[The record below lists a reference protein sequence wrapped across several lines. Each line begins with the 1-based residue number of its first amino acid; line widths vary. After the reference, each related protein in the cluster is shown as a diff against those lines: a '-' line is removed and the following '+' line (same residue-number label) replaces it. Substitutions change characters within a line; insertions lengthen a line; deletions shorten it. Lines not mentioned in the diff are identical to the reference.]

1 MKRKLKELERLYFT
15 VLLDVA
21 KPRSPESP
29 EASASRLSRLRILT
43 GQLAEALLFS
53 DQLVLNVN
61 GINLELPLLIE
72 LFGFKTV
79 CKLLEKDIIHFTF
92 CPGVVSY
99 LAAEKVHALGL
110 STPPGM
116 HRFLGVGV
124 AWSDPFESA
133 ELALREQTSLKR
145 DDRRLLSRLVSRN
158 SKVLP
163 GDKIFQEGVRL
174 ANADIRSEL
183 GKQLGFAHE
192 DIPERGDFVGDK
204 ENNFRDLTHFN
215 MLYLSMVMSKCTD
228 TVSKEL
234 GYRVLQNRVVVE
246 PQFKDQIRV
255 FDNILQ
261 FEDVP
266 DVQELVSSGRL
277 SLRNV
282 LEIRD
287 SNHLQEFRQWLK
299 SLPNEEREIEVLKA
313 YRRAVEDKMSTK
325 TIYKLLKLG
334 VFTATGTA
342 IGSLIG
348 PAGTVLGGIAGV
360 ATDLALSFTD
370 TFFVDQLI
378 DGWNPKIF
386 IEKEIKSR
394 LQ

>member
-1 MKRKLKELERLYFT
+1 MKKKTKELERLYFT
-15 VLLDVA
+15 TLLDVA
-21 KPRSPESP
+21 KPRSPERP
-29 EASASRLSRLRILT
+29 EDRASRLSRLQTVT

-72 LFGFKTV
+72 LFGFKTI
-79 CKLLEKDIIHFTF
+79 CTLLENDVIHFAF

-99 LAAEKVHALGL
+99 LTADKVRSLGF
-110 STPPGM
+110 SSPPGM
-116 HRFLGVGV
+116 HRLLGVGV

-133 ELALREQTSLKR
+133 ELALREQTNLKR

-163 GDKIFQEGVRL
+163 GDKIFHEGVRL

-183 GKQLGFAHE
+183 GKQLGFAQD
-192 DIPERGDFVGDK
+192 DIPERGDFIGNK
-204 ENNFRDLTHFN
+204 EINFRDLTHFN

-234 GYRVLQNRVVVE
+234 AYRVLQNRVVVE
-246 PQFKDQIRV
+246 PRFKHQVKII
-255 FDNILQ
+255 DNILQ

-277 SLRNV
+277 GLKSV

-287 SNHLQEFRQWLK
+287 SKHLQEFRQWLK
-299 SLPNEEREIEVLKA
+299 TLPSKEGEIEVLRA
-313 YRRAVEDKMSTK
+313 YCRAVEDKLSNK
-325 TIYKLLKLG
+325 TLYKLLKLG

-342 IGSLIG
+342 IGSMIG
-348 PAGTVLGGIAGV
+348 PAGTVLGGITGI
-360 ATDLALSFTD
+360 ATDFALGFTD
-370 TFFVDQLI
+370 TFFVDQLV